1 MITKRKNLLANQR
14 HCKEQLAP
22 TTRGSNLFYV
32 ASIGATI
39 QRLLCHS
46 LVRFVMLCS
55 FALVGFIQLAT
66 AQLMAKK
73 ETFTHADT
81 LRGSLNPNRDW
92 WDVLRYDITVKPD
105 FEKKTIEGKTTII
118 YKSNRGLS
126 EKKNRKQYYDAIL
139 GIGDSLTMQIDLQSS
154 ISNQF
159 IIDSVILIDSFYESR
174 LHDNRINNKGMISK
188 KLKAFQFEN
197 ICLIK
202 IPSDHTVNDKDSI
215 TIYYH
220 GKPKEAI
227 RPPWDGGWIWRKDAK
242 GNPWMSVAC
251 QGLGAS
257 AWYPCK
263 DYQGDEPDN
272 GATLTMIVP
281 DTLVAVANGR
291 LVKSETLNV
300 KLGEGSSQSQISNLK
315 SYSWQVKNPI
325 NNYLII
331 PSIGKYVNFTDTLM
345 GEKGKLDL
353 SYWVLDYNLEKAKE
367 QFKQAKLML
376 RAFEYWFGPYP
387 FYEDSYKLV
396 ESPHLGMEHQSATAY
411 GNKFGNGYLGR
422 DLSGS
427 GWGLKWDYIII
438 HESGHEWFAN
448 NITTNDIAD
457 MWVHEG
463 FTDYSETLFTEYYYG
478 IEAGTDYNY
487 GQRKGIQN
495 DHPIIG
501 PYGVNKEGSGDMYPK
516 GANLIHTVRHAINND
531 SLFRQIL
538 RGLNKDF
545 YHKTVTSTQVENYI
559 SKKAGINFQKT
570 FDQYLRTTLI
580 PQLNYVIDT
589 AKATV
594 TANWTNCID
603 DFDMPITIVPTDKHV
618 KVSTKTQTIKLT
630 NNELVWFNKKNIE
643 RLYYIKTQQLASKP

>member
-1 MITKRKNLLANQR
+1 MITKRKNLLASS
-14 HCKEQLAP
+14 
-22 TTRGSNLFYV
+22 SNSF
-32 ASIGATI
+32 
-39 QRLLCHS
+39 QRLLRRT
-46 LVRFVMLCS
+46 LVRSVMLFS
-55 FALVGFIQLAT
+55 FSLVGFTQLAT

-105 FEKKTIEGKTTII
+105 FEKKTIEGKITI
-118 YKSNRGLS
+118 KF
-126 EKKNRKQYYDAIL
+126 KKKYLPNDLRQ
-139 GIGDSLTMQIDLQSS
+139 SMQIDLQEPL
-154 ISNQF
+154 IL
-159 IIDSVILIDSFYESR
+159 DSVITYQNIRPTDYRGNRDFTTKYH
-174 LHDNRINNKGMISK
+174 LHFGKQSSNSYLLDLSYFPAAINI
-188 KLKAFQFEN
+188 
-197 ICLIK
+197 
-202 IPSDHTVNDKDSI
+202 KDSLI
-215 TIYYH
+215 IYYH

-272 GATLTMIVP
+272 GASLTMIVP

-291 LVKSETLNV
+291 LVKSEQVNQT
-300 KLGEGSSQSQISNLK
+300 SQISNLK
-315 SYSWQVKNPI
+315 SFTWEVKNPI

-353 SYWVLDYNLEKAKE
+353 SYWVLDYNLDKAKE
-367 QFKQAKLML
+367 QFKQAKQML

-478 IEAGTDYNY
+478 KEAGNDYNY

-495 DHPIIG
+495 DQPIIG

-516 GANLIHTVRHAINND
+516 GANLLHIIRHSINND

-545 YHKTVTSTQVENYI
+545 YHKTVTTQQVENYI
-559 SKKAGINFQKT
+559 SQKSGINLSKT
-570 FDQYLRTTLI
+570 FDQYLRDIKI
-580 PQLNYVIDT
+580 PQLNYVVDT
-589 AKATV
+589 TKATV

-603 DFDMPITIVPTDKHV
+603 GFDLPITIMPTNKHLQIT
-618 KVSTKTQTIKLT
+618 TKPQSFKLSKE
-630 NNELVWFNKKNIE
+630 ELVWFNKINIE
-643 RLYYIKTQQLASKP
+643 RQFYFTTKQVTFQP